1 MIVNDEIKYL
11 GSSGDSKEST
21 HLFTHN
27 KELLKVHT
35 FKSEGVLINPEAMCH
50 SIVPWMLKNGY
61 SEVRQSKDSFH
72 VFEPVF

>member
-11 GSSGDSKEST
+11 GSNTSIKGST

-35 FKSEGVLINPEAMCH
+35 FKSEGVLINPEAMTN

-72 VFEPVF
+72 VFEPVW